1 MSSEDARSRKY
12 KDDPRIPCQYG
23 VKCYQKNPQH
33 HSKYKHPPKEETMK
47 REAEKTITGVKRKN
61 PLKDDKKKTQP
72 KSPQRKLQK
81 IREFC
86 ERNLHDISPSPERSD
101 KDSNKDSNVKTEA
114 SDKGTTIVQTSSD
127 QYNHSLESSVERS
140 TVENVSTSNVDAE
153 KIIMD
158 LFLVEMP
165 IDFFQFYEFCKSISK
180 DNPLLA
186 CKSVC
191 LKLVGPYDVLD
202 GKIKS
207 SENASDKEKFL
218 IHWRYYYD
226 PPEFQTIIKCD
237 DKEGLHFGYWRDS
250 ATEKPV
256 FVAKN
261 RANVNCIFEPVAENV
276 FGAVDAYL
284 QDKAKSAN
292 PFEKTGI
299 MRLHS
304 QLKNFAKQRN
314 IILEKNTV
322 NMRSRE
328 RRVVARTFHRAGIVV
343 PYEKKTQLGYRDLA
357 ATDNDLQKILKQIE
371 EAGTSDE
378 RKTPFA
384 KLDEIKEKEREM
396 SKLGGTDLTAGGDA
410 SVVEKTDCA
419 DDAISLSIEA
429 KCREDEAAAAEEVSS
444 VSTLNVQAE
453 TERSV
458 ETTNEEVANP
468 NAAEDA
474 VIPIDAQ
481 ESEVKSLT
489 AIAPR
494 RNEETPQSGFANN
507 EEKADNSKHDARSD
521 YAATRISGLEAEVRK
536 RTKERDDYRKKLE
549 ETETK
554 LAALQ
559 TSYEAT
565 THHDD
570 AEDTLQRSVEQLRG
584 QLVQTALMYE
594 ERNRVAANQESQI
607 NALNNQ
613 VASLK
618 EVVSITR
625 DLLQIRNMEVK
636 QLQAEV
642 DNMEKKISEERDRH
656 NVMISKMDAA
666 MRLNADLKKEY
677 ETQLSLFQSLREKYG
692 EKITLLSAE
701 KRALETAASAHE

>member
-1 MSSEDARSRKY
+1 
-12 KDDPRIPCQYG
+12 
-23 VKCYQKNPQH
+23 
-33 HSKYKHPPKEETMK
+33 
-47 REAEKTITGVKRKN
+47 
-61 PLKDDKKKTQP
+61 
-72 KSPQRKLQK
+72 
-81 IREFC
+81 
-86 ERNLHDISPSPERSD
+86 
-101 KDSNKDSNVKTEA
+101 
-114 SDKGTTIVQTSSD
+114 
-127 QYNHSLESSVERS
+127 
-140 TVENVSTSNVDAE
+140 
-153 KIIMD
+153 
-158 LFLVEMP
+158 
-165 IDFFQFYEFCKSISK
+165 
-180 DNPLLA
+180 
-186 CKSVC
+186 
-191 LKLVGPYDVLD
+191 
-202 GKIKS
+202 
-207 SENASDKEKFL
+207 
-218 IHWRYYYD
+218 
-226 PPEFQTIIKCD
+226 
-237 DKEGLHFGYWRDS
+237 
-250 ATEKPV
+250 
-256 FVAKN
+256 
-261 RANVNCIFEPVAENV
+261 
-276 FGAVDAYL
+276 
-284 QDKAKSAN
+284 
-292 PFEKTGI
+292 
-299 MRLHS
+299 
-304 QLKNFAKQRN
+304 
-314 IILEKNTV
+314 
-322 NMRSRE
+322 
-328 RRVVARTFHRAGIVV
+328 
-343 PYEKKTQLGYRDLA
+343 
-357 ATDNDLQKILKQIE
+357 
-371 EAGTSDE
+371 
-378 RKTPFA
+378 
-384 KLDEIKEKEREM
+384 M

-429 KCREDEAAAAEEVSS
+429 KCREDKAAAAEEVSS

-468 NAAEDA
+468 NTAEDA

-521 YAATRISGLEAEVRK
+521 NAATRISGLEAEVRK

-559 TSYEAT
+559 TSYETT